1 MRLITSTLAI
11 AAMTAFSSFAAPIM
25 RRSDQGVANFGDS
38 DPLITFNNTAGQD
51 RVYMIQGNADNPST
65 AYGVGMQSI
74 PSLTVPAGTI
84 VQFHPGT
91 GFAGAF
97 SGLEGSGTRHEINF
111 RDPSTTWYNAD
122 MEFGMSNST
131 FGPTDGSKLING
143 GNSTAGEQDCLAKA
157 NAAWGSVDTN
167 IQQVL
172 LDSGFVK
179 GATGG
184 NGALTAVSMS
194 KEAPVEVVKFF
205 QMTASFNSYV
215 DPGSIDGAVPGAV
228 AKIADK
234 KTLSVATNKL
244 TITSFD

>member
-1 MRLITSTLAI
+1 MRLTTSTLAI
-11 AAMTAFSSFAAPIM
+11 AAMAAFSSFAAPVV
-25 RRSDQGVANFGDS
+25 RRSDQGVTNFGGS

-51 RVYMIQGNADNPST
+51 RVYMIQTNSDNPST
-65 AYGVGMQSI
+65 AYGVGMQPI
-74 PSLTVPAGTI
+74 PSLTVPAGSV

-91 GFAGAF
+91 GLVGAF
-97 SGLEGSGTRHEINF
+97 SGMDGSGTRHEVNF

-131 FGPTDGSKLING
+131 FGTTDGSKRIDG
-143 GNSTAGEQDCLAKA
+143 GDSTTGESDCLGKA
-157 NAAWGSVDTN
+157 NAVWGNVDANT
-167 IQQVL
+167 QQVL
-172 LDSGFVK
+172 LDSGFVQ

-194 KEAPVEVVKFF
+194 KQATAEVVKFF
-205 QMTASFNSYV
+205 QITAEFNSYV
-215 DPGSIDGAVPGAV
+215 DPGSIDGAVPGAM

>member
-1 MRLITSTLAI
+1 MA
-11 AAMTAFSSFAAPIM
+11 AFSSFAAPVV

-51 RVYMIQGNADNPST
+51 RVYMIQGNADNPSN
-65 AYGVGMQSI
+65 AYGAGMRFV

-97 SGLEGSGTRHEINF
+97 SGMDGSGTRHEVNF
-111 RDPSTTWYNAD
+111 RDPSITWYNAD

-131 FGPTDGSKLING
+131 FGTTDGSKRIDG
-143 GNSTAGEQDCLAKA
+143 GDSTAGEPDCLGKA
-157 NAAWGSVDTN
+157 NAAWGSVDINT
-167 IQQVL
+167 QQAL
-172 LDSGFVK
+172 LNSGFVK

-184 NGALTAVSMS
+184 NGGLTAVSMS
-194 KEAPVEVVKFF
+194 KEATAEVVQFF
-205 QMTASFNSYV
+205 QMTAEFNSYV
-215 DPGSIDGAVPGAV
+215 NAGSIDGAIPGVV
-228 AKIADK
+228 AKAADK

-244 TITSFD
+244 TITSYD